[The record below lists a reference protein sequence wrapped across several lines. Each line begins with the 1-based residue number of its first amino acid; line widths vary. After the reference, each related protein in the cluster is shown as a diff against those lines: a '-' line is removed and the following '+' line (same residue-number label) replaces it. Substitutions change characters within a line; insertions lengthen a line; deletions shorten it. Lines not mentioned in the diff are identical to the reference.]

1 MRAGV
6 SYVGVRLTGTP
17 SGFLVL
23 RFAADVTTGFCLLQS
38 RLRVVCSSVS
48 LNLQSTRLFSYCA
61 VGIRFRVVHGVLA
74 SMGIVCSLLHL
85 SRWHS
90 SSLRSD
96 DAHLACN

>member
-48 LNLQSTRLFSYCA
+48 LNLQSTRSFSFCV

-74 SMGIVCSLLHL
+74 SVSIVLLVVAFC
-85 SRWHS
+85 RRHS
-90 SSLRSD
+90 SSLGSD